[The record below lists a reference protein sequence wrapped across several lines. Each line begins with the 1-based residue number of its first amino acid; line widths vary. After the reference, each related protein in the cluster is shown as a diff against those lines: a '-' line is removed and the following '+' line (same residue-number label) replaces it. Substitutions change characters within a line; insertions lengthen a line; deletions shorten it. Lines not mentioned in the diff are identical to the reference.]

1 MGEVIDINGRVGRGE
16 GPLPPATL
24 VIFGATGDLTSR
36 LLLPSLYNLA
46 KAEQLPDGFA
56 IIGNGRTDWDDD
68 AFREAGAKA
77 MRDYAKAPDGCE
89 ICDWIASR
97 MVYVQ
102 GALDDDA
109 TFEALKARLA
119 EVEET
124 YGTGGNVLY
133 YLATSEQFFAS
144 TVRRLGEAGLTREER
159 GWRRVIVE
167 KPFGHDLE
175 SARALNRELLDV
187 LDERQIFRIDHYLGK
202 ETVQN
207 LLALRFAN
215 AMFEPLWNRIH
226 VDHVQITVAETL
238 GVEGR
243 ASFYDRTGALRDM
256 IPNHLFQ
263 LLSLTAMEPPT
274 RFHAEEVR
282 AEKAQVLDAVTIY
295 DHAMARRMGVRGQ
308 YGAGTINGKRVPAY
322 RDEPGVAPDS
332 VTETYAALKLEI
344 DNWRWAGTPFYVRT
358 GKRLGR
364 KLSEIVIRFREP
376 PGAIFKGTGI
386 EHCLGNRMVIGIQP
400 DESVRLDFRAK
411 VPGTAMTMGNVS
423 MRFEYED
430 YFQAPASTGYERLI
444 ADAMVGD
451 ATLFQDA
458 RSIEA
463 GWAVVQ
469 PFLDVWHEDGGKG
482 LSIYEAGSAGP
493 AAADALLGQSGH
505 AWRGLD

>member
-1 MGEVIDINGRVGRGE
+1 MNGRVGRGE
-16 GPLPPATL
+16 GPLPPTAI

-46 KAEQLPDGFA
+46 KAGQLPGGFA

-68 AFREAGAKA
+68 AFRKAGVEA
-77 MRDYAKAPDGCE
+77 MQSYAKAPEGCDSCE
-89 ICDWIASR
+89 WVARR
-97 MVYVQ
+97 MVYVR
-102 GALDDDA
+102 GELDDAD
-109 TFEALKARLA
+109 TFRAIGRRLA
-119 EVEET
+119 EIEEA
-124 YGTGGNVLY
+124 YGTEGNALF
-133 YLATSEQFFAS
+133 YLATAERFFGA
-144 TVRRLGEAGLTREER
+144 TVRGLGEAGLVDQSR
-159 GWRRVIVE
+159 GSRRVIVE

-215 AMFEPLWNRIH
+215 AMFEPLWNRVH
-226 VDHVQITVAETL
+226 VEHVQITVAETL

-243 ASFYDRTGALRDM
+243 AGFYDRTGALRDM
-256 IPNHLFQ
+256 VPNHLFQ

-282 AEKAQVLDAVTIY
+282 AEKAQVLDAITIY
-295 DHAMARRMGVRGQ
+295 EHDVARRMGVRGQ
-308 YGAGTINGKRVPAY
+308 YGAGSIGGRPVPAY
-322 RDEPGVAPDS
+322 RDEPDVAAGS
-332 VTETYAALKLEI
+332 AIETYAALKLEI
-344 DNWRWAGTPFYVRT
+344 DNWRWAGTPFYLRT
-358 GKRLGR
+358 GKRLAR
-364 KLSEIVIRFREP
+364 KRSEIVVRFREP

-469 PFLDVWHEDGGKG
+469 PFLDVWQADGGEG
-482 LSIYEAGSAGP
+482 LQTYRAGSAGP
-493 AAADALLGQSGH
+493 DAAEGLLEEAGH
-505 AWRGLD
+505 GWRGLD